1 MRLSNEAERIL
12 LRRGQFRG
20 RNISNTISRLN
31 LPGERD
37 AVRREDLVVLDSL
50 RSTIAE
56 WFGATIAER
65 STREFCASSDRERPP
80 INRRTVEAGFR
91 HAQSLDGA
99 VRSRPEVRAFLP
111 GGDRFRKLS
120 HEFDLTS
127 REAFRKYERKFID
140 SLAGEESRA
149 GPDRI
154 AELASV
160 AARDSVE
167 LTVRRATEFSM
178 GYQALTDVFNS
189 NPEKYIGFGCYAAKG
204 LRADQ
209 EYASFAKL
217 DAGGAI
223 IARSKDAPV
232 ASHKDKVHLNI
243 NKEDV
248 PEAWEALRPLLFSP
262 DNPFLSWK
270 MVVLDNAEWL
280 ERLNLD
286 CIDEQER
293 SGEPGMDPRKLRDFV
308 YSNTQ
313 RSTEGMQF
321 TLYAYAAV
329 GDPGYSRSAASYRH
343 FLTLLD
349 RSLTDIGVRPG
360 RPPDSD
366 VEIEHLSFASYR
378 NENLGSRGA
387 ALGEAP
393 LTPEVLDNLRKTPFF
408 LAMQP

>member
-12 LRRGQFRG
+12 LRRGRFRG
-20 RNISNTISRLN
+20 RNISNTIARLN
-31 LPGERD
+31 MPGERD
-37 AVRREDLVVLDSL
+37 AGRAEDLVVLDSL

-56 WFGATIAER
+56 RFGATIAER
-65 STREFCASSDRERPP
+65 STREFGASSDRERPP
-80 INRRTVEAGFR
+80 INRGTVEAGFR
-91 HAQSLDGA
+91 HAQSLDDA

-111 GGDRFRKLS
+111 GGERFRKLS

-127 REAFRKYERKFID
+127 REAFRKYERKLID

-149 GPDRI
+149 GPYWI

-178 GYQALTDVFNS
+178 GYQALTDGLND
-189 NPEKYIGFGCYAAKG
+189 NPEKFVGFGCYTAKG
-204 LRADQ
+204 LYADQ

-232 ASHKDKVHLNI
+232 VSHKDKVHLNI
-243 NKEDV
+243 NRENV
-248 PEAWEALRPLLFSP
+248 PEAWEALRPLLFSK

-280 ERLNLD
+280 ERLRLD
-286 CIDEQER
+286 EIDECER
-293 SGEPGMDPRKLRDFV
+293 AGEPGMDPRKLRDIV
-308 YSNTQ
+308 YAVTQ
-313 RSTEGMQF
+313 RTTEGMQF

-349 RSLTDIGVRPG
+349 RALADSGVRPG
-360 RPPDSD
+360 RQPESD
-366 VEIEHLSFASYR
+366 LEIRGLSFASYR
-378 NENLGSRGA
+378 NENTGSRGTA
-387 ALGEAP
+387 VGEP
-393 LTPEVLDNLRKTPFF
+393 PITPDMLDGLRNTAFYR
-408 LAMQP
+408 AMQP